1 MIAPEPFFQ
10 ERGTPFSEFYR
21 IKALTDLGHDV
32 DLATYSLGTDI
43 EIERMRIFRIMKLP
57 GLKHIKVGPSW
68 TKLPLD
74 FLLFWKAFFLLCRNR
89 YDVIHTHEEGG
100 VIGAILK
107 ILFKKPHIFDMHS
120 SLSEQ
125 FINFNISRNRVVL
138 GSIRFFEKF
147 IIKHSDCVI
156 VICPHLEDKVYEADK
171 RAKVIIIENTI
182 NPAFFHYFPAR
193 DDSDKL
199 LPLQDN
205 GKKRALYIG
214 TFEHYQGMDILV
226 GAAQYLRKQGMS
238 NVVFLCIGGNQS
250 QQIQLK
256 KIITEQGM
264 EDFFIVGERVSQV
277 SAEGLIDSADVL
289 LSPRKEGVNTPLKIY
304 SYLHS
309 GKPIIATNLVTH
321 TQILNDD
328 VAFLAEPDGESFG
341 KAVLEA
347 LQDEKRARMKGN
359 AARKLFEECYAYEH
373 YRERVKMVLE
383 NIIIG
388 KPKT

>member
-1 MIAPEPFFQ
+1 
-10 ERGTPFSEFYR
+10 
-21 IKALTDLGHDV
+21 
-32 DLATYSLGTDI
+32 
-43 EIERMRIFRIMKLP
+43 
-57 GLKHIKVGPSW
+57 
-68 TKLPLD
+68 
-74 FLLFWKAFFLLCRNR
+74 
-89 YDVIHTHEEGG
+89 
-100 VIGAILK
+100 
-107 ILFKKPHIFDMHS
+107 
-120 SLSEQ
+120 
-125 FINFNISRNRVVL
+125 
-138 GSIRFFEKF
+138 
-147 IIKHSDCVI
+147 
-156 VICPHLEDKVYEADK
+156 
-171 RAKVIIIENTI
+171 
-182 NPAFFHYFPAR
+182 
-193 DDSDKL
+193 
-199 LPLQDN
+199 
-205 GKKRALYIG
+205 
-214 TFEHYQGMDILV
+214 
-226 GAAQYLRKQGMS
+226 
-238 NVVFLCIGGNQS
+238 
-250 QQIQLK
+250 
-256 KIITEQGM
+256 M